1 MQKRHESEG
10 KRFTMMSTTR
20 AGRLLFV
27 APLAAACLV
36 GAPAAA
42 IAQPSGFD
50 PAVIAQFQAEA
61 PLDAVANAVGEQGRG
76 AFADTYG
83 NLYVDTDHH
92 KVTVYATDA
101 DRAAKLLAAAKKA
114 HPDIDLGLATVVH
127 ANYTKAALDAGIA
140 KIMARN
146 EGIKAADLTV
156 YSAAAAPDG
165 SGIQVTAKD
174 SAASPSFRSA
184 LTTSAGN
191 GIPVTV
197 TAGKPI
203 TPRTW
208 RWNDTKPFIGGDVLV
223 GNAHG
228 GGRGA
233 CTAGLATEKGG
244 HDYLL
249 TAAHCFSSGAHVY
262 GEGDAVGNY
271 NFTFGNSIGTT
282 TTVNAHWDAEV
293 IDTGASGGAGSNSDE
308 ADQPINKWYV
318 VNSSAYSYNGQTVC
332 QDGARSYYTG
342 HGVPCGTRVDNQ
354 DVTYTVAWG
363 DGSTHS
369 VRGVHGTA
377 AYSST
382 DGDSGALVFTVTS
395 STARQARGMVSAGN
409 SDSETYWT
417 ESPDIL
423 GAFGMVLNPH
433 V

>member
-1 MQKRHESEG
+1 
-10 KRFTMMSTTR
+10 MMSTTR
-20 AGRLLFV
+20 ARRLLLV

-42 IAQPSGFD
+42 IAKPSGFD

-76 AFADTYG
+76 AFADTYS

-92 KVTVYATDA
+92 RVTVYATDA
-101 DRAAKLLAAAKKA
+101 GRAAKLLAAAKRA
-114 HPDIDLGLATVVH
+114 HPDIDLALVTVVH
-127 ANYTKAALDAGIA
+127 ADYTKVALDAGIA
-140 KIMARN
+140 KIMAGN
-146 EGIKAADLTV
+146 DGVKAADLTV

-165 SGIQVTAKD
+165 SGIQVTAKQ
-174 SAASPSFRSA
+174 SATSPSFRSA
-184 LTTSAGN
+184 LSASAGG

-197 TAGKPI
+197 TAGTPI
-203 TPRTW
+203 TPRSW
-208 RWNDTKPFIGGDVLV
+208 RWNDTKPFIGGDVLL
-223 GNAHG
+223 GNDHKSGYLAQ
-228 GGRGA
+228 
-233 CTAGLATEKGG
+233 CTSGLATEKGG

-249 TAAHCFSSGAHVY
+249 TAAHCFPNGAHVY
-262 GEGDAVGNY
+262 GEGDAVGHFNY
-271 NFTFGNSIGTT
+271 TFGNSVGTVT
-282 TTVNAHWDAEV
+282 SLNAHWDAEV
-293 IDTGASGGAGSNSDE
+293 IDTGSSGGSGSNSDE
-308 ADQPINKWYV
+308 ADTPTGKWYV

-332 QDGARSYYTG
+332 QDGARSYYNG
-342 HGVPCGTRVDNQ
+342 HGVPCGTKVDNQ
-354 DVTYTVAWG
+354 DVTYTESWD

-377 AYSST
+377 SYSST

-409 SDSETYWT
+409 SDSDTYWT

-423 GAFGMVLNPH
+423 GAFGMTLNPH

>member
-1 MQKRHESEG
+1 
-10 KRFTMMSTTR
+10 MMSTTR
-20 AGRLLFV
+20 ARRLLFV

-42 IAQPSGFD
+42 IAQPTGLD
-50 PAVIAQFQAEA
+50 PAVIAQFRAEA

-76 AFADTYG
+76 AFADTYS
-83 NLYVDTDHH
+83 NLYVDTDHNR
-92 KVTVYATDA
+92 VTVYATDA
-101 DRAAKLLAAAKKA
+101 GRAAKLLAAAKKA

-140 KIMARN
+140 KIMAGN
-146 EGIKAADLTV
+146 DGVKAADLTV

-165 SGIQVTAKD
+165 SGIQVTAKE

-184 LTTSAGN
+184 LTASAGS

-203 TPRTW
+203 TADTW
-208 RWNDTKPFIGGDVLV
+208 RWNDTKPFIGGDVLL
-223 GNAHG
+223 GNARKSG
-228 GGRGA
+228 YRA
-233 CTAGLATEKGG
+233 QCTAGLATEKGG

-249 TAAHCFSSGAHVY
+249 TAAHCFPSGAHVY
-262 GEGDAVGNY
+262 GEGDSVGSWGFN
-271 NFTFGNSIGTT
+271 FGNSVGTT
-282 TTVNAHWDAEV
+282 TSVNDHWDAEV

-308 ADQPINKWYV
+308 ADTPTGKWYV

-332 QDGARSYYTG
+332 QDGARSYYNG
-342 HGVPCGTRVDNQ
+342 HGVPCGIKVNNQ
-354 DVTYTVAWG
+354 DVTYTISWD

-369 VRGVHGTA
+369 VRGVHGA
-377 AYSST
+377 AGYAAT
-382 DGDSGALVFTVTS
+382 EGDSGGLVFTVTS

-409 SDSETYWT
+409 SDADLYWT

-423 GAFGMVLNPH
+423 GAFGMTLNPH